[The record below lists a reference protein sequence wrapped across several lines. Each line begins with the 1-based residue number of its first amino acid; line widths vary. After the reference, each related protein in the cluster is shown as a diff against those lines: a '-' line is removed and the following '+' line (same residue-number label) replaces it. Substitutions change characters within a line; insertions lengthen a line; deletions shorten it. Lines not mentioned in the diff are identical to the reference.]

1 MQRAGRALVVAIGIS
16 AFCFPPGRASAQAP
30 ALVAG
35 NSNVA
40 QSEQYAAAALEAYQR
55 KAYTEAVTLY
65 ERAYALTPN
74 AHIILYNIA
83 RIYDVGLGSRRLAI
97 DYYERFIAEAGAAPI
112 RIQSASQRIAE
123 LHAAERAAANETSV
137 NETSANETSANETSA
152 NEAAVNET
160 GESSAPA
167 NARNAPEPDPVAP
180 TRANSSPS
188 RAAAWTARELTA
200 LAAGGVGIASVGFGI
215 GFGLSAR
222 SYKDTWEKYCRG
234 NVCSSPVGVDAAES
248 ARRQARV
255 ATAGLVAGGALIGLA
270 SVLWIVDFSGEHPS
284 ASAALSLVP
293 VASSSEV
300 GGAIS
305 GRF

>member
-1 MQRAGRALVVAIGIS
+1 MDRAGRAWVVAIGIS
-16 AFCFPPGRASAQAP
+16 ALCFPLGRASAQAP
-30 ALVAG
+30 ALGAG

-40 QSEQYAAAALEAYQR
+40 RSEQYAAAALEAYQR
-55 KAYTEAVTLY
+55 KAFTEAVTLY

-112 RIQSASQRIAE
+112 RIQSANQRIAE
-123 LHAAERAAANETSV
+123 LHAAERAAANEAAIEELAESRATTSGQSPPQAD
-137 NETSANETSANETSA
+137 SAAPMRA
-152 NEAAVNET
+152 
-160 GESSAPA
+160 SS
-167 NARNAPEPDPVAP
+167 
-180 TRANSSPS
+180 SHSK
-188 RAAAWTARELTA
+188 AAAWTARELTA

-248 ARRQARV
+248 ARRQAGV
-255 ATAGLVAGGALIGLA
+255 ATVGLVAGGALMGLG
-270 SVLWIVDFSGEHPS
+270 SVLWFVDFSGERPPG
-284 ASAALSLVP
+284 ADAALSLVP
-293 VASSSEV
+293 VAGPSEI

>member
-1 MQRAGRALVVAIGIS
+1 MPRTGRAWVVAIGIS
-16 AFCFPPGRASAQAP
+16 AVCFPPGPASAQAS
-30 ALVAG
+30 ALRAG

-40 QSEQYAAAALEAYQR
+40 RSEQYAAAALEAYQR

-74 AHIILYNIA
+74 AHVILYNIA
-83 RIYDVGLGSRRLAI
+83 RVYDVGLGSRRLAI

-123 LHAAERAAANETSV
+123 LHAAERAAANETAIDELAESGA
-137 NETSANETSANETSA
+137 TANAQ
-152 NEAAVNET
+152 
-160 GESSAPA
+160 SAPEA
-167 NARNAPEPDPVAP
+167 DSLVP
-180 TRANSSPS
+180 TPAGSSPS
-188 RAAAWTARELTA
+188 KAATWTTRELAA
-200 LAAGGVGIASVGFGI
+200 LAAGGVGLASVGFGI

-255 ATAGLVAGGALIGLA
+255 ATAGMALGGALIGLG
-270 SVLWIVDFSGEHPS
+270 SVLWFVDFSRERPG
-284 ASAALSLVP
+284 ADAALSLVP
-293 VASSSEV
+293 MASSSDI

-305 GRF
+305 GHF